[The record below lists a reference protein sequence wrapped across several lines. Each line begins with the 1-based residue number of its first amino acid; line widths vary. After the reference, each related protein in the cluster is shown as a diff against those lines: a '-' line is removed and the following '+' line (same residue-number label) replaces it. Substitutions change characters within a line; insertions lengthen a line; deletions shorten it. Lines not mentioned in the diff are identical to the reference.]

1 MRAIVTCECCG
12 YRQAVARQIN
22 APESFH
28 IVCHECEGV
37 LRVDVT
43 SADLK
48 AAGVDPK
55 RGVQKAAV

>member
-12 YRQAVARQIN
+12 HRQTVERSISAA
-22 APESFH
+22 ESFY

-43 SADLK
+43 DADLK
-48 AAGVDPK
+48 AAQTTRAKSPVA
-55 RGVQKAAV
+55 RSA